1 MKSFLFLKALSLFLF
16 LGLLGGCTDKML
28 APATVKPI
36 EGYVRSENPPTYA
49 AAKLGS
55 KPANKLSKAPL
66 SGLTL
71 HRGDKVLV
79 VKRMD
84 PNWYVFS
91 QQGQEYFIEYD
102 YVGFPAK

>member
-1 MKSFLFLKALSLFLF
+1 MKSFLFSISLFTF

-28 APATVKPI
+28 APLAVKPT
-36 EGYVRSENPPTYA
+36 EGYVKAENPPTYA
-49 AAKLGS
+49 AAELGP
-55 KPANKLSKAPL
+55 KPANKLHKASP
-66 SGLTL
+66 SGLAL

-91 QQGQEYFIEYD
+91 QQGQEYFIAYEYLRLT
-102 YVGFPAK
+102 PK